1 MDSDEVPH
9 KPIGLLR
16 EIGLKDS
23 GVRVDNI
30 GSETRIPMA
39 AMGLLLRSELAD
51 THRQK
56 RLQYIP

>member
-16 EIGLKDS
+16 EIRLKDS

-51 THRQK
+51 RHRQND
-56 RLQYIP
+56 